1 MFIPGNFHERR
12 SIARSYFLL
21 FAVPGCRR
29 DAVTHDI
36 TTFLGGSFAP
46 SDPASLSS
54 QPTRSK
60 PLSIAAPPQALGLGD
75 TCATSLCLRAGR
87 SATMGAATRLA
98 RLCSDLAAAVGPR
111 LGSGKAPALA
121 TCATSL
127 CLRAGRSATMGA
139 ATRLARLCSD
149 LAAAAGPRLGSGKAP
164 ALAKARRCLVRC
176 QSHVPVLPVRPHDAR
191 ARAHT
196 SCIVV
201 FDRSPSQL
209 PLLAWAKSMLR
220 SAVNVAYSGRM
231 LSGSNELMRRRHCCR
246 GRRNC

>member
-36 TTFLGGSFAP
+36 TTFLGGSFAS

-87 SATMGAATRLA
+87 SATMGAAMRLA

-111 LGSGKAPALA
+111 LGSGN
-121 TCATSL
+121 
-127 CLRAGRSATMGA
+127 LR
-139 ATRLARLCSD
+139 
-149 LAAAAGPRLGSGKAP
+149 
-164 ALAKARRCLVRC
+164 
-176 QSHVPVLPVRPHDAR
+176 R
-191 ARAHT
+191 ARPACVFGPVDLPPWERQRALPGSAPT
-196 SCIVV
+196 WQQPPACVLAPERRRPMSGQMPKSCA
-201 FDRSPSQL
+201 SPSSKT
-209 PLLAWAKSMLR
+209 P
-220 SAVNVAYSGRM
+220 
-231 LSGSNELMRRRHCCR
+231 
-246 GRRNC
+246 

>member
-1 MFIPGNFHERR
+1 MFIPGNFHGRR

-21 FAVPGCRR
+21 FAGPGCRR
-29 DAVTHDI
+29 DAVAHDI

-75 TCATSLCLRAGR
+75 
-87 SATMGAATRLA
+87 
-98 RLCSDLAAAVGPR
+98 
-111 LGSGKAPALA
+111 

-231 LSGSNELMRRRHCCR
+231 LSGSNEHMRRRHCCR

>member
-75 TCATSLCLRAGR
+75 TCATSLCLSGR
-87 SATMGAATRLA
+87 SI
-98 RLCSDLAAAVGPR
+98 CHH
-111 LGSGKAPALA
+111 GSGNAPCPAL
-121 TCATSL
+121 
-127 CLRAGRSATMGA
+127 LRPGSSRRPASWLRKGAGPCDVRDQPVSSGRSILLPWERQRALPGSAPTWQQPPA
-139 ATRLARLCSD
+139 RVLAPERRRPMVWSD
-149 LAAAAGPRLGSGKAP
+149 
-164 ALAKARRCLVRC
+164 AKVMC
-176 QSHVPVLPVRPHDAR
+176 QS
-191 ARAHT
+191 
-196 SCIVV
+196 
-201 FDRSPSQL
+201 FQ
-209 PLLAWAKSMLR
+209 
-220 SAVNVAYSGRM
+220 
-231 LSGSNELMRRRHCCR
+231 
-246 GRRNC
+246 

>member
-127 CLRAGRSATMGA
+127 CLRAGRSAPMGA
-139 ATRLARLCSD
+139 ATRLAALLRPGSSRRPASWLRKG
-149 LAAAAGPRLGSGKAP
+149 AGQ
-164 ALAKARRCLVRC
+164 CLVRC
-176 QSHVPVLPVRPHDAR
+176 QSHVPVLPVRPHTRR
-191 ARAHT
+191 ARA
-196 SCIVV
+196 
-201 FDRSPSQL
+201 
-209 PLLAWAKSMLR
+209 
-220 SAVNVAYSGRM
+220 Y
-231 LSGSNELMRRRHCCR
+231 
-246 GRRNC
+246 

>member
-164 ALAKARRCLVRC
+164 ADVWSDAKVMC
-176 QSHVPVLPVRPHDAR
+176 QS
-191 ARAHT
+191 
-196 SCIVV
+196 
-201 FDRSPSQL
+201 FQ
-209 PLLAWAKSMLR
+209 
-220 SAVNVAYSGRM
+220 
-231 LSGSNELMRRRHCCR
+231 
-246 GRRNC
+246 

>member
-29 DAVTHDI
+29 DAVAHDI

-54 QPTRSK
+54 QATRSK

-75 TCATSLCLRAGR
+75 TCATSLCLRA
-87 SATMGAATRLA
+87 
-98 RLCSDLAAAVGPR
+98 D
-111 LGSGKAPALA
+111 
-121 TCATSL
+121 
-127 CLRAGRSATMGA
+127 RSATMGA

-164 ALAKARRCLVRC
+164 ALATAWRCLVRC
-176 QSHVPVLPVRPHDAR
+176 QRHVPVLPVRPHDAR

-196 SCIVV
+196 
-201 FDRSPSQL
+201 
-209 PLLAWAKSMLR
+209 R
-220 SAVNVAYSGRM
+220 SAFPWFESYQATSAS
-231 LSGSNELMRRRHCCR
+231 L
-246 GRRNC
+246 

>member
-127 CLRAGRSATMGA
+127 CLRAGRSAPWERQRALPGSAPTWQQPPA
-139 ATRLARLCSD
+139 RVLA
-149 LAAAAGPRLGSGKAP
+149 PE
-164 ALAKARRCLVRC
+164 RRRPCLVRC
-176 QSHVPVLPVRPHDAR
+176 QSHVPVLPVRPHDAAH
-191 ARAHT
+191 ARILVAL
-196 SCIVV
+196 SFLIEAPASFRFWPGLSQCCVV
-201 FDRSPSQL
+201 L
-209 PLLAWAKSMLR
+209 
-220 SAVNVAYSGRM
+220 
-231 LSGSNELMRRRHCCR
+231 
-246 GRRNC
+246 